1 MSYLSPGV
9 ATPSDGGRHPFTP
22 SRAYPDDEA
31 ARGPPPAPPSRA
43 APRPPGGVNV
53 TVAAAL
59 PFPQVQGDPVMWQ
72 TGVWTAFERDLAVW
86 LDTARCTGV
95 ETVGFISFTDAVRQT
110 MLELAKG
117 EQVATASALMLT
129 NDELL
134 RLARARAA
142 RRPVEQWPALFA
154 GPSPLAPFEAADAVG
169 FTTVLRRVHDTLK
182 RGGCDLRQVRGR
194 GARAFVEML
203 VHERAAFYVPNP
215 RVRLLMQLVL
225 EMACP
230 LSLDI
235 PTTFTWDVYVDAL
248 ASPAFSAL
256 LDAAARN
263 QAIVTTTQLAASQRR
278 ALRAELPSLAP
289 AAPTALPEP
298 AATTTLRHSAPSEG
312 AAGSLPLLRRFDGLS
327 SPRALSGA
335 LPSGAPRPALQPLTR
350 SRESPRREELSA
362 GGERLCFRCGKP
374 GHVQA
379 NCTDGPQ
386 VGSGTLARPPAPLPE
401 PLGPPVA
408 APTPMPPLRFVNEL
422 PRRSSTATPTR
433 RVSVQATLLED
444 ELPGREHEVVLADH
458 FTVSARWDTMSNAD
472 AYVGAQHASTLIDRG
487 VIRADNHIEDV
498 VVVAAGG
505 EPYLGAAYD
514 VDVGLP
520 GEAPRPAALIVADVE
535 APFDAMLLGHDFG
548 LDLGVG
554 EAVVRGTDA

>member
-1 MSYLSPGV
+1 MDLSGHVFSLFAFAFSPFSSGLASCQRNWRAGLGFPTASARGFGVQVGFKVVHHGDATTRSLVSPGFPASPGFPMSYLSPGV

-312 AAGSLPLLRRFDGLS
+312 AAGRCRVVAPAPSLRRAFIPARVVG
-327 SPRALSGA
+327 RAPVGGA
-335 LPSGAPRPALQPLTR
+335 TAGPAAAHAV
-350 SRESPRREELSA
+350 A
-362 GGERLCFRCGKP
+362 G
-374 GHVQA
+374 
-379 NCTDGPQ
+379 
-386 VGSGTLARPPAPLPE
+386 
-401 PLGPPVA
+401 VA
-408 APTPMPPLRFVNEL
+408 
-422 PRRSSTATPTR
+422 
-433 RVSVQATLLED
+433 
-444 ELPGREHEVVLADH
+444 
-458 FTVSARWDTMSNAD
+458 
-472 AYVGAQHASTLIDRG
+472 
-487 VIRADNHIEDV
+487 
-498 VVVAAGG
+498 AAGG
-505 EPYLGAAYD
+505 AQ
-514 VDVGLP
+514 
-520 GEAPRPAALIVADVE
+520 
-535 APFDAMLLGHDFG
+535 
-548 LDLGVG
+548 
-554 EAVVRGTDA
+554 RGW